1 MKRLIAALLV
11 LATAGGVAGYYDRQA
26 DAEIV
31 PIIHVVEDGETL
43 WDICRVV
50 ADEKDAD
57 VRDVIFQT
65 MMDNDV
71 AIDATIYPGQKLKI
85 RK

>member
-1 MKRLIAALLV
+1 MKRLIIALIALAAI
-11 LATAGGVAGYYDRQA
+11 GGAAGYYDRPA
-26 DAEIV
+26 DAEA
-31 PIIHVVEDGETL
+31 PPTIHIVEDGETL
-43 WDICRVV
+43 WDICRNV
-50 ADEKDAD
+50 ADEKNAD